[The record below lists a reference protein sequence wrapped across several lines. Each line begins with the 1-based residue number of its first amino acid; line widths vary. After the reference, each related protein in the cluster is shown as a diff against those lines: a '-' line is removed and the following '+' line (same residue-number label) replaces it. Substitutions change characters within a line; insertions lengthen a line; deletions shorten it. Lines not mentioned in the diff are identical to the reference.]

1 MCILTTR
8 YTHIIVKG
16 ALGSAPAERGQQQRG
31 QARVDSHMAHRLV
44 YVCIYIIRCMVH

>member
-31 QARVDSHMAHRLV
+31 QARVDSHMAHRYVSMYILV
-44 YVCIYIIRCMVH
+44 GV